1 MKLNGKK
8 ALVTGG
14 SAGIGYAIA
23 WAYAQEGAEV
33 AIHYNASG
41 EAAAALKAKIEQN
54 CRTRAICVQA
64 NLDSDADIQ
73 NMINTVMEE
82 LGGIDILVCCA
93 GIDQK
98 ISVSDMTMEDFDRM
112 IRIDLRSVVLCNL
125 DGWDCLLSAM
135 LEKGFGRI
143 INVTSQLGQIGGID
157 TAHYSAAKAGVI
169 AFTKSLAREVGRRG
183 VNVNCI
189 APGPVD
195 TRMFA
200 SNPPEWIARKLGELP
215 LGRIGQAHEV
225 APAAVLLAADPDGNL
240 FVGQTLGPNC
250 GDVML

>member
-112 IRIDLRSVVLCNL
+112 IRIDLRSVVLCNKL
-125 DGWDCLLSAM
+125 VLPAM

>member
-1 MKLNGKK
+1 MKLQGKK
-8 ALVTGG
+8 ALVTGA
-14 SAGIGYAIA
+14 SAGIGRAIA
-23 WAYAQEGAEV
+23 WAYAQEGADV
-33 AIHYNASG
+33 AIHYNSSS
-41 EAAAALKAKIEQN
+41 EAAEELRQEMVQSFGTK
-54 CRTRAICVQA
+54 AICIRA
-64 NLDSDADIQ
+64 DLGSDEDVRH
-73 NMINTVMEE
+73 MISTAMEE

-98 ISVSDMTMEDFDRM
+98 LPVTEMTMDDFDRM
-112 IRIDLRSVVLCNL
+112 IRIDLRSVVLCNKL
-125 DGWDCLLSAM
+125 VLPYM

-143 INVTSQLGQIGGID
+143 INVTSQLGQIGGVD

-169 AFTKSLAREVGRRG
+169 GFTKSLAREVGKLG
-183 VNVNCI
+183 INANCI

-215 LGRIGQAHEV
+215 LGRIGQAFEV
-225 APAAVLLAADPDGNL
+225 APTAVLLASDPDGNL

>member
-1 MKLNGKK
+1 MKLQGQK
-8 ALVTGG
+8 ALVTGA
-14 SAGIGYAIA
+14 SAGIGRAIA
-23 WAYAQEGAEV
+23 WAYAQEGADV
-33 AIHYNASG
+33 AIHYNSSS
-41 EAAAALKAKIEQN
+41 EAAEELRQEMVQSFGTK
-54 CRTRAICVQA
+54 AICIRA
-64 NLDSDADIQ
+64 DLGSDEDVHH
-73 NMINTVMEE
+73 MISTAMEE

-98 ISVSDMTMEDFDRM
+98 LPVTEMTMDDFDRM
-112 IRIDLRSVVLCNL
+112 IRIDLRSVVLCNKL
-125 DGWDCLLSAM
+125 VLPYM

-143 INVTSQLGQIGGID
+143 INVTSQLGQIGGVD

-169 AFTKSLAREVGRRG
+169 GFTKSLAREVGKLG
-183 VNVNCI
+183 INANCI

-215 LGRIGQAHEV
+215 LGRIGQAFEV
-225 APAAVLLAADPDGNL
+225 APTAVLLASDPDGNL

>member
-1 MKLNGKK
+1 MKLNKK
-8 ALVTGG
+8 RALVTGG

-23 WAYAQEGAEV
+23 WAYAKEGADV
-33 AIHYNASG
+33 AIHYNAS
-41 EAAAALKAKIEQN
+41 EKSAAELKEKIERE
-54 CRTRAICVQA
+54 CGTRAMCIQA
-64 NLDSDADIQ
+64 DLDSDDAIR
-73 NMINTVMEE
+73 NMVASVTQT
-82 LGGIDILVCCA
+82 LGRIDILVCCA

-112 IRIDLRSVVLCNL
+112 IRIDLRSVVLCNKL
-125 DGWDCLLSAM
+125 VLPAM
-135 LEKGFGRI
+135 LEQGFGRI

-169 AFTKSLAREVGRRG
+169 AFTKSLAREVGKRG

>member
-1 MKLNGKK
+1 MKLSGKK

-14 SAGIGYAIA
+14 SAGIGHAIA
-23 WAYAQEGAEV
+23 EAFAREGADV
-33 AIHYNASG
+33 AIPYNSS
-41 EAAAALKAKIEQN
+41 AAAAEELRGVME
-54 CRTRAICVQA
+54 REYGVRAMCVRA
-64 NLDSDADIQ
+64 NLGSDEDITHMIDS
-73 NMINTVMEE
+73 VMSEF
-82 LGGIDILVCCA
+82 GGIDILVCCA

-98 ISVSDMTMEDFDRM
+98 ISVTDMTMDDFDRM
-112 IRIDLRSVVLCNL
+112 IRIDLRSVVLCNKL
-125 DGWDCLLSAM
+125 VLPHM

-183 VNVNCI
+183 VNANCI

-195 TRMFA
+195 TKMFA
-200 SNPPEWIARKLGELP
+200 SNPPEWIERKLGELP
-215 LGRIGQAHEV
+215 LGRIGRAEEV
-225 APAAVLLAADPDGNL
+225 APAAVLLASDPDGNL
-240 FVGQTLGPNC
+240 FIGQTLGPNC